1 MGSSEKK
8 SILVVDDTQQNVQVL
23 SQMLRD
29 AGYSVMAAFNGKDAL
44 KMLER
49 REPDLIL
56 MDVMM
61 PEMDGFETTRQLK
74 SVPRWNEIPV
84 IFLSALSD
92 TESKLRAFESGGV
105 DYITKPFQQ
114 QEVLARME
122 LHLSL
127 RELQHEKEAYIHQL
141 QEKQEHLQKLNNE
154 KDEVLS
160 VLSHDMRNPLGGIIG
175 IVDLLRS
182 EPVDSPEE
190 LETMLE
196 LVDVSAKRL
205 LHMVNDMLD
214 IAIIESNSIKLN
226 RVHTDLGALINEVM
240 TIHAPAAKNKNVTFE
255 LHHSPDV
262 PPLMLD
268 KSKISQVFGNLI
280 SNAIKFTPSQGAITI
295 STELNDDFPG
305 FAFIQVQDT
314 GIGIPETMLPRLF
327 DKMGDHQRPGTDGE
341 VGTGLGMPIVKRYV
355 EVHSGVIDVNSRE
368 GEGST
373 FMILLPLDT

>member
-214 IAIIESNSIKLN
+214 IGHH
-226 RVHTDLGALINEVM
+226 RV
-240 TIHAPAAKNKNVTFE
+240 
-255 LHHSPDV
+255 
-262 PPLMLD
+262 
-268 KSKISQVFGNLI
+268 
-280 SNAIKFTPSQGAITI
+280 
-295 STELNDDFPG
+295 
-305 FAFIQVQDT
+305 
-314 GIGIPETMLPRLF
+314 
-327 DKMGDHQRPGTDGE
+327 
-341 VGTGLGMPIVKRYV
+341 
-355 EVHSGVIDVNSRE
+355 
-368 GEGST
+368 
-373 FMILLPLDT
+373 